1 LVPQPSEEDLDMER
15 DMEYAFDADD
25 LVMRPPAADVE

>member
-1 LVPQPSEEDLDMER
+1 VLEDLDMER